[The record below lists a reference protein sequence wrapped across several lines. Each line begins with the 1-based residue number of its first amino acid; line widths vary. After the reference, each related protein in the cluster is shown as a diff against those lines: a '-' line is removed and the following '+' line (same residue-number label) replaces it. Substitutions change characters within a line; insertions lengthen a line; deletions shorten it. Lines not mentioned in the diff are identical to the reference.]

1 MKQYQMHNT
10 VTADPM
16 TRGEY
21 NALRGWTV
29 PAGENPDDAGFLIV
43 NPSASERNL
52 AGYDGYVSWLPQEAF
67 AELYREADTWE
78 QRLKIEVD
86 ELAEKIDK
94 LSAFIDGDSFD
105 KLPKEQRNMLSQQ
118 LIFMSAYAEVLKNRL
133 AA

>member
-21 NALRGWTV
+21 NALCGRTV
-29 PAGENPDDAGFLIV
+29 PAGGNPDDAGFLVV
-43 NPSASERNL
+43 NPSVSERNL